1 MLLSTTFGNVTN
13 VHLVSQLRAC
23 STAAPIT
30 VVTENYNHIL
40 VFLRRGGKAIAYP
53 SLIVI
58 IMILLAGQEL
68 SLAAAVSIT
77 A

>member
-1 MLLSTTFGNVTN
+1 M
-13 VHLVSQLRAC
+13 
-23 STAAPIT
+23 
-30 VVTENYNHIL
+30 VTENYNHIL

-68 SLAAAVSIT
+68 SLAAVVQLQPNSAAVLFLITAVS
-77 A
+77 ALVPVFFLFLVGKVP